1 MRKRDYYDVLGI
13 PRLATSQVIRQAY
26 RRLARQCSPDINV
39 WDDRAGE
46 TFAEI
51 TEAYRVL
58 TDPAARGLY
67 DRLGHR
73 AFETASEPSEAADL
87 HGDDLHSPVELE
99 LEDALRGVLAVVD
112 VTRQTPCPLCQ
123 ATGGVEGRGATR
135 CGDCGGRG
143 FGTAAAGGRPGARC
157 ATCGGAGGRGPRPP
171 PPGPGP
177 RPRPRP

>member
-13 PRLATSQVIRQAY
+13 PRLATSQAIRQAY

-73 AFETASEPSEAADL
+73 AFEVASEPPAAAEL

-99 LEDALRGVLAVVD
+99 FEDALRGVLAVVD
-112 VTRQTPCPLCQ
+112 VMRQTPCPLCRG
-123 ATGGVEGRGATR
+123 TGGVEGRGATR
-135 CGDCGGRG
+135 CTDCGGRG
-143 FGTAAAGGRPGARC
+143 VRTAAAAGRPAARC
-157 ATCGGAGGRGPRPP
+157 ATCGGAGWRAADPCPGCGGRGTVP
-171 PPGPGP
+171 
-177 RPRPRP
+177 